1 MKNPTSN
8 GIREKVAHLMKDLG
22 IKKTRLGEILAEE
35 GVEEVNQQ
43 KYLRADRFL
52 RSTSEV
58 GVDKLVKIAH
68 FFGKPVSFF
77 LDSAYGL
84 AASEKTQRL
93 ASLPL
98 QEIEKN
104 LRNMGLGEDYIKNE
118 IEQLRAMELYKS
130 VNR

>member
-8 GIREKVAHLMKDLG
+8 SIREKVAQLMKDLG

-58 GVDKLVKIAH
+58 GVDKLVKLSH
-68 FFGKPVSFF
+68 FFGKPMSFF

-84 AASEKTQRL
+84 SASEKTQRVG
-93 ASLPL
+93 SLPL

-118 IEQLRAMELYKS
+118 IEQLKAMELYKS